1 MNDINQLIQGLIL
14 RVLMS
19 GFRSLMGFDQ
29 NNFFIFLYISEKAMF
44 DKKSA
49 FWGLALSAV
58 ISMTLL
64 LLRPQ
69 LLFDYDFE
77 SFFPS
82 DDPELAFYQDFR
94 ERFEND
100 NDYLLI
106 ALGNSSGIFEKDF
119 LENAFQLQT
128 KLKSLD
134 FTDNVSSILDLEEP
148 IINPFGLVNRKVLDW
163 NSALALRTTS
173 ERVLKDSRFSGN
185 LISADGNYLLLI
197 LKNKQ
202 LIAKEEGDQLFGGVK
217 ELLENSGIE
226 KIYSA
231 GKIKAQGE
239 FVDLLQAE
247 FAFFLGI
254 SFLLIILIL
263 YLIFRTWWG
272 IFVPVFVLATGIG
285 WTIAIM
291 MLLGKPLD
299 VMSVMQPTILLVV
312 GLSAMV
318 HYLTFYLT
326 QLRKG
331 LAKDKAI
338 QSTFSGLFLAIFLT
352 FLTTALGFFSLY
364 ATSAESLKMFGL
376 FTGLGV
382 LLMFLSVALITPGL
396 LYLFGPLS
404 SVSNAKWAENWR
416 MGLRVSLLWTL
427 ANRKSVVM
435 GFVLVSVL
443 SLIGI
448 SQLRINGYLLDNLP
462 REHELVEE
470 FNFFDQQFGGSK
482 PLEISLE
489 VGEKAQNLLD
499 LKVLEQILKLETHL
513 KDKFSTATIISP
525 LTLVKN
531 MNMALH
537 GGNIN
542 AFRLPS
548 PGQLLRI
555 LPHVDFALERTDMKL
570 LSGDR
575 KSGRLSSRTSDEG
588 SLRSGILKKDLE
600 DFLNTEI
607 DSDLLKVKLTG
618 TSILIDKSHETITHQ
633 MAKGLGIAFVLVGL
647 VIGFLFRS
655 WRISLLVLLPNIIPL
670 LWMCGMMWLLGIELK
685 LTTAIVFT
693 VAFGIAVDDSIHFMT
708 KLQSELKKGKSL
720 LYAIKRTYLETGKA
734 IFLTTIILVSG
745 FSILIFSDFG
755 VTYLAGLLISLALVF
770 ALLSDLLLLPI
781 LLLPMKKIFDSKINQ
796 SSN

>member
-1 MNDINQLIQGLIL
+1 
-14 RVLMS
+14 
-19 GFRSLMGFDQ
+19 
-29 NNFFIFLYISEKAMF
+29 MF

-49 FWGLALSAV
+49 FWGLGLSMV
-58 ISMTLL
+58 ISLTLL
-64 LLRPQ
+64 LLKPQ
-69 LLFDYDFE
+69 LLFDYNFE

-94 ERFEND
+94 EQFEND

-106 ALGNSSGIFEKDF
+106 ALGNPAGIFETDF
-119 LENAFQLQT
+119 LEKAFQLQAQ
-128 KLKSLD
+128 LGALD
-134 FTDNVSSILDLEEP
+134 FADNVVSILDMEEP

-163 NSALALRTTS
+163 TAAQALSTTS
-173 ERVLKDSRFSGN
+173 AKVLKDPQLRGN
-185 LISADGNYLLLI
+185 LISKDGKYLLLI

-202 LIAKEEGDQLFGGVK
+202 LITKDEGDQLYSSVH
-217 ELLENSGIE
+217 ELLENSGVHPF
-226 KIYSA
+226 YSA

-254 SFLLIILIL
+254 SFVLIILIL

-272 IFVPVFVLATGIG
+272 VFVPVIVLASGIG

-291 MLLGKPLD
+291 MLVGQPLD

-331 LAKDKAI
+331 LSKDKAI
-338 QSTFSGLFLAIFLT
+338 QVTFSGLFLAIFLT

-364 ATSAESLKMFGL
+364 ATSAVSLKMFGL

-382 LLMFLSVALITPGL
+382 LLMFMSVVLITPGL
-396 LYLFGPLS
+396 LYLLSPLS
-404 SVSNAKWAENWR
+404 AVSNDKFTENWR
-416 MGLRVSLLWTL
+416 YGLRASLLWTL
-427 ANRKSVVM
+427 ANRKSVII
-435 GFVLVSVL
+435 GFVLI
-443 SLIGI
+443 SLGSLFGI
-448 SQLRINGYLLDNLP
+448 SQLQINGYLLDNLP
-462 REHELVEE
+462 RDHELVEE
-470 FNFFDQQFGGSK
+470 FDFFDHQFGGSK
-482 PLEISLE
+482 PLEISLA
-489 VGEKAQNLLD
+489 VGENGENLLD
-499 LKVLEQILKLETHL
+499 PDVLEQIFRLETYL
-513 KDKFSTATIISP
+513 QSKFSTATIISP

-531 MNMALH
+531 INKALN

-542 AFRLPS
+542 AFALPS
-548 PGQLLRI
+548 PGQMLRI
-555 LPHVDFALERTDMKL
+555 TPYVEMALERTDIKF
-570 LSGDR
+570 LSEDR
-575 KSGRLSSRTSDEG
+575 KLGRLSSRTSDEG
-588 SLRSGILKKDLE
+588 SLKSSVLKKELD
-600 DFLNTEI
+600 DFLDAEI
-607 DSDLLKVKLTG
+607 NSDLLKVKLTG
-618 TSILIDKSHETITHQ
+618 TSNLIDKSHETITHQ
-633 MAKGLGIAFVLVGL
+633 MAKGLGIAFILVGV

-655 WRISLLVLLPNIIPL
+655 WRISLLVLLLNVIPL
-670 LWMCGMMWLLGIELK
+670 VWMCGMMWLLGIELK

-708 KLQSELKKGKSL
+708 KLKSELSKGKSL
-720 LYAIKRTYLETGKA
+720 LYAIKRTYLEAGKG
-734 IFLTTIILVSG
+734 IVLTTLILVSG

-770 ALLSDLLLLPI
+770 ALLADLLLLPI
-781 LLLPMKKIFDSKINQ
+781 LLLPMKRVFDSKIHQ

>member
-1 MNDINQLIQGLIL
+1 
-14 RVLMS
+14 
-19 GFRSLMGFDQ
+19 
-29 NNFFIFLYISEKAMF
+29 MF
-44 DKKSA
+44 EKKSA
-49 FWGLALSAV
+49 FWGLGLSAV
-58 ISMTLL
+58 ISLMLL

-106 ALGNSSGIFEKDF
+106 ALGNSSGIFEKGF
-119 LENAFQLQT
+119 LENASRFQSELK
-128 KLKSLD
+128 KLE
-134 FTDNVSSILDLEEP
+134 FAERVISILDLEES
-148 IINPFGLVNRKVLDW
+148 IINPFGIVKRKVLDW
-163 NSALALRTTS
+163 SDALTLSTTS
-173 ERVLKDSRFSGN
+173 ERVLKDPQFSEN
-185 LISADGNYLLLI
+185 LISKEGDYLLII

-202 LIAKEEGDQLFGGVK
+202 LITKEEGDQLYGSVK
-217 ELLENSGIE
+217 QLLENSGIE
-226 KIYSA
+226 TYYSA

-239 FVDLLQAE
+239 FVSLLQAE

-254 SFLLIILIL
+254 SFLLIIVVL

-272 IFVPVFVLATGIG
+272 ILVPVFVLATGIA

-299 VMSVMQPTILLVV
+299 IMSVMQPTILLVV

-326 QLRKG
+326 QLRNG
-331 LAKDKAI
+331 LPKDKAI
-338 QSTFSGLFLAIFLT
+338 HATFSGLFLAIFLT
-352 FLTTALGFFSLY
+352 FLTTSLGFFSLY
-364 ATSAESLKMFGL
+364 ATSAVSLKMFGL
-376 FTGLGV
+376 FSGLGV
-382 LLMFLSVALITPGL
+382 LLMFLSVVLITPGL
-396 LYLFGPLS
+396 LYLLGPLS
-404 SVSNAKWAENWR
+404 SVSRDKWVENWR
-416 MGLRVSLLWTL
+416 IGLRISLLLTL
-427 ANRKSVVM
+427 ANRKLVVI
-435 GFVLVSVL
+435 GFGLVSVL

-448 SQLRINGYLLDNLP
+448 SQLQINGYLLDNLP
-462 REHELVEE
+462 RDHKLVEE
-470 FNFFDQQFGGSK
+470 FNFFDRQFGGSK

-489 VGEKAQNLLD
+489 VGEKAKTLLD
-499 LKVLEQILKLETHL
+499 REVLEEIVVLETFLH
-513 KDKFSTATIISP
+513 DKFSVRTIISP

-531 MNMALH
+531 INKALN
-537 GGNIN
+537 GGNVN

-548 PGQLLRI
+548 PGQMLLI
-555 LPHVDFALERTDMKL
+555 SSNVEMALEKAGLKL
-570 LSGDR
+570 LSEDR

-588 SLRSGILKKDLE
+588 SLKSSILKKELE
-600 DFLNTEI
+600 DFLKSEI
-607 DSDLLKVKLTG
+607 NSDLLKVKLTG
-618 TSILIDKSHETITHQ
+618 TSILIDKSHETITYQ

-655 WRISLLVLLPNIIPL
+655 WRISLLVLLPNVIPL
-670 LWMCGMMWLLGIELK
+670 LWMCGVMWLLGIELK

-734 IFLTTIILVSG
+734 IILTTLILVSG

-755 VTYLAGLLISLALVF
+755 VTYLAGLLISMALVF